1 MKLFGIFALAAV
13 AVADLD
19 YDSLGLKKPNKPA
32 ADKVSPSYCKQLLDW
47 WAHLGTTWMQR
58 SSIVR
63 FCWQIKIVEMQVTKS
78 RQQESTFDQE
88 MQTQVQKG

>member
-32 ADKVSPSYCKQLLDW
+32 ADKVSPSYCKQLLD
-47 WAHLGTTWMQR
+47 
-58 SSIVR
+58 
-63 FCWQIKIVEMQVTKS
+63 
-78 RQQESTFDQE
+78 
-88 MQTQVQKG
+88 